1 MDAEKLINSIVTM
14 CDLMGIM
21 CMQTC
26 NESVDYDNLPKVTR
40 LKYRYNHKRTIMFSS
55 TALGH
60 GTICI
65 YSNKKSISDE
75 IVVVYVCKASDNLLD
90 TCRERGFFYGFKFK
104 EIGREQDV
112 YSYHQGDH
120 YIYF

>member
-14 CDLMGIM
+14 CDLMDIL

-26 NESVDYDNLPKVTR
+26 NQSVDYDNLPKITR
-40 LKYRYNHKRTIMFSS
+40 LKYRYNHMRIIMFSS

-65 YSNKKSISDE
+65 YSNKTSVSDE
-75 IVVVYVCKASDNLLD
+75 IVSVYVCKASDNLLSV
-90 TCRERGFFYGFKFK
+90 CKERGVFYGFKFK
-104 EIGREQDV
+104 EIGKETDI
-112 YSYHQGDH
+112 YSDHCGDH
-120 YIYF
+120 YIRF